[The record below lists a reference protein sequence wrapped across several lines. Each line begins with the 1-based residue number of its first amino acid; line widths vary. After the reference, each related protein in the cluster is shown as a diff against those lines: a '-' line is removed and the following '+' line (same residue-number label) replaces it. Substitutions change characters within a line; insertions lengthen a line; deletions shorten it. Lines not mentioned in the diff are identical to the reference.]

1 MDSKKLA
8 RFLRAVL
15 ARDFNFEAPSHRTSS
30 SVALFVAGLGAGVL
44 VGMLFAPVSGEKLRS
59 DLGDR
64 AREGFE
70 AAKSKTSRVVA
81 QARRPGAQAGVSTV
95 NEESAS

>member
-8 RFLRAVL
+8 RFLRGVMSGNF
-15 ARDFNFEAPSHRTSS
+15 DFEAPRHRASS
-30 SVALFVAGLGAGVL
+30 NVALFVAGLGAGVL

-70 AAKSKTSRVVA
+70 SAKSKAVNMAAR
-81 QARRPGAQAGVSTV
+81 ARREDDTDVSTAA
-95 NEESAS
+95 EKSAS